1 MNSLMWYELNAGQE
15 YIISHNNKLCKGTFL
30 KRESW
35 TGSRFTPPEERTRGW
50 YYQVT
55 MWYTIFSINGI
66 NEFFFED
73 DLYYDL
79 NKIRDNANKARNQ
92 MEWRA
97 LDKILK
103 GLVNEHFQW

>member
-1 MNSLMWYELNAGQE
+1 MWYELNTGQE

-35 TGSRFTPPEERTRGW
+35 TGSRFTPPEEGRGW

-103 GLVNEHFQW
+103 GLVNEHFQWF